1 MSGAA
6 RQWMQAA
13 RIGASRAACLSAL
26 LVTALSGASS
36 GETPAVKAS
45 SACRQELVGAA
56 VVSAVEDERTVLLED
71 GRRVRLAGIETAVPP
86 ERAQQ
91 ARRTLE
97 AMLVGN
103 SVTLRRIGPGT
114 DRYGRI
120 TAQIF
125 VSENG
130 AERWVQSDLVGRGQ
144 AIVGARVGDRAC
156 AAELLN
162 LERRARDDKLGLW
175 AEAGYVIRRAEDADS
190 LMADDGRFAVVEGR
204 VLSVRESGGTVYV
217 NFGRRWSREFAIIV
231 SKRNERKFA
240 AANLDPRRLEGR
252 RVRVRGWV
260 DVRNGPTVEALQPEQ
275 IEVLDAR

>member
-1 MSGAA
+1 MNGT
-6 RQWMQAA
+6 R
-13 RIGASRAACLSAL
+13 RCGRAAAVAALHAGYLSAL
-26 LVTALSGASS
+26 LVAALPGASR
-36 GETPAVKAS
+36 GENPGVKAA
-45 SACRQELVGAA
+45 SACRQELIGTA
-56 VVSAVEDERTVLLED
+56 VVSGVEDERTVLLED
-71 GRRVRLAGIETAVPP
+71 GRLARLAGIETAVPP
-86 ERAQQ
+86 DRAQQ

-97 AMLVGN
+97 AMLIGH

-114 DRYGRI
+114 DRYGR
-120 TAQIF
+120 TMAQVFIP
-125 VSENG
+125 EGG
-130 AERWVQSDLVGRGQ
+130 AEHWVQSDMVARGQ
-144 AIVGARVGDRAC
+144 AVVGARVGDRAC
-156 AAELLN
+156 ATELLN
-162 LERRARDDKLGLW
+162 QERRARDDKLGLW

-190 LMADDGRFAVVEGR
+190 LVADDGRFAIVEGR

-240 AANLDPRRLEGR
+240 AANLEPRRLEGR